1 LSSRKPSKP
10 KRASISSEVQVI
22 SPKINWFAILITFGT
37 LLLYF
42 KEDVF
47 AEPNYDGRSF
57 NIAGLRAN
65 SGQILTTYDPIQGAG
80 PFTYSPFSIPVFQ
93 LIYRVQS
100 LFPFNVITILNLLS
114 LVLFVHFG
122 SQILN
127 SRTVKVRTIILL
139 LSLAIFHSP
148 IQESIKIQQIDLI
161 LSALCVWSFFYLK
174 SKNLST
180 NLLFFIS
187 LIKPQF
193 ILIYLVS
200 LIQIRRKIPRHLLY
214 ILSLTIVEFFYFW
227 LHKVSFVEFNALVSR
242 FLSTSKSIASNI
254 DVTNQSLI
262 ASLTRIFNMPE
273 VLGRYYPAEFAST
286 PIRMTS
292 LFGFDRDSSGLIS
305 QMQDQSSLVRIGFI
319 FSIIL
324 LLIKVIYPISLQNLK
339 IESSHAGY
347 FLISTFP
354 IISPLFWYVHLVY
367 LFPIFI
373 LLANISQS
381 RKSQGLLLVSGI
393 LIFLTNWKLFGGN
406 VVDKLLYMNVATTAC
421 ILLLI
426 TILSSVKSIF
436 RSKFLRFK

>member
-1 LSSRKPSKP
+1 MSSKKPSKL
-10 KRASISSEVQVI
+10 KRASISSEVQVF
-22 SPKINWFAILITFGT
+22 SPKINWFTILITFGI

-57 NIAGLRAN
+57 NIAGLRAD
-65 SGQILTTYDPIQGAG
+65 SGEILTTYDPIQGAG

-100 LFPFNVITILNLLS
+100 VLPFNVITILSLLS

-122 SQILN
+122 SQILDT
-127 SRTVKVRTIILL
+127 RTVKVRTIILF
-139 LSLAIFHSP
+139 LSLAIFYSP

-161 LSALCVWSFFYLK
+161 LSALCVWSYFYLK
-174 SKNLST
+174 SKNIST
-180 NLLFFIS
+180 NLLLFIS

-193 ILIYLVS
+193 ILLYLVS
-200 LIQIRRKIPRHLLY
+200 LIQIRKKIPRHLVF
-214 ILSLTIVEFFYFW
+214 ISSLTVVECVYFW
-227 LHKVSFVEFNALVSR
+227 VHKVSFVDFNALVSR
-242 FLSTSKSIASNI
+242 FLSTSQSIASNI

-262 ASLTRIFNMPE
+262 ASLTRLLNMPE
-273 VLGRYYPAEFAST
+273 VLGRYYPAEFSST
-286 PIRMTS
+286 PIRMAS
-292 LFGFDRDSSGLIS
+292 FFEFDRDSSGLIS
-305 QMQDQSSLVRIGFI
+305 QMQDKSSLVLLGFI
-319 FSIIL
+319 FFIIL
-324 LLIKVIYPISLQNLK
+324 LLIKVIYPISLQNLR
-339 IESSHAGY
+339 IENSHAGF
-347 FLISTFP
+347 FLISTFSV
-354 IISPLFWYVHLVY
+354 ISPLFWYVHLVY

-406 VVDKLLYMNVATTAC
+406 VADKLLYMNVATTAC

-426 TILSSVKSIF
+426 TISSSVKIF
-436 RSKFLRFK
+436 PVVRF